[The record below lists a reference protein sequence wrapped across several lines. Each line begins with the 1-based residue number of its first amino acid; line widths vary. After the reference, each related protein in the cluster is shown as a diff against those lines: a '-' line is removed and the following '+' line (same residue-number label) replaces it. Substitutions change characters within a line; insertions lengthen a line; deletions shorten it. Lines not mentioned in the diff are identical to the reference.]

1 MEQLPDFHDDK
12 LQRYE
17 QDVLL
22 KYQIFNGLFLGL
34 PFADP
39 DQAGARLPIFAKMS
53 EEWIAEGKTAPQIVT
68 DFLAL
73 IAVSKE
79 RHQGLLFKFIQFIE
93 RQVVLFDALEDAAFA
108 EVRNMSGKGSI
119 NYLLQQVK
127 ELSQTSEQQL
137 HSLLY
142 NYKTRLVLTAHP
154 TQFYPISIL
163 AVIGNLIPAIKNN
176 DIQEIRNLFL
186 QMGMTRFGN
195 SKKPTPL
202 EEAGSIIWYLEH
214 IFYPVLPL
222 IQNNLSPHT
231 VNLEIGF
238 WPGGDRDGNPFVT
251 AEVTMQVA
259 AKLRNA
265 LHRLYYKDIQKL
277 KNRLTFP
284 NIHEKL
290 TTIAACIRQDSYI
303 NHQILI
309 QDLEQVVE
317 LLENNYLGLFVNEV
331 RELIL
336 KIRLFKFHFAKLDI
350 RQDSSIHLQVVS
362 EILEIQGISNN
373 YLQLDDKSR
382 CELLLETINKPI
394 LRNNSAKTSPET
406 WELISTLK
414 TVAMI
419 QKTNGLE
426 AVERYIISNTNSV
439 SSVLEILWLIAQINL
454 SCSDKKLQMQIIPL
468 FETIDD
474 LAHAE
479 TIMQILF
486 NTPEYRAN
494 LALVDN
500 CQTIMLGFSDGTKD
514 GGYLMANWAI
524 FQAKKRLSTLAAN
537 YGISVVFFDGRGG
550 PPSRGGGETYSFY
563 QSLAQEI
570 DDHEIQLTVQ
580 GQTIS
585 ANFGT
590 IPSAKFNLEHLLSAG
605 LNGRLLGNENNTLSP
620 TATALINQLAE
631 YSYQAYQELRNHPR
645 FIDYLEQITPLKYLS
660 EANIGSRPAK
670 RKSSTQLRLEDLRA
684 IPFGGAWMQ
693 MKQNILG
700 YYGIGSALKKL
711 IDENQNN
718 VSQLR
723 QLYQSSLL
731 FKGLLDNAMQ
741 SLAHTDFSVSRHL
754 QNDEIF
760 GEFWQKIYTE
770 AQLSQHLLLIISG
783 HDKLVAGDQIKHK
796 SIQFR
801 EQIVRPLVLIQQYA
815 LDKLRHLNNDDP
827 ERKVYEKLVSK
838 TLAASINAS
847 RNSI

>member
-1 MEQLPDFHDDK
+1 MAQLADSLNDK
-12 LQRYE
+12 LQMYE
-17 QDVLL
+17 QEVLL

-39 DQAGARLPIFAKMS
+39 DQAGARLPIFAKMA
-53 EEWIAEGKTAPQIVT
+53 EEWLSAGKTAPQIVN

-73 IAVSKE
+73 IAVSRE
-79 RHQGLLFKFIQFIE
+79 RHHGLLFKFIQFIE

-108 EVRNMSGKGSI
+108 NVRDMAGKGSI
-119 NYLLQQVK
+119 NYLLQQLQEQPPQV
-127 ELSQTSEQQL
+127 EQQL
-137 HSLLY
+137 RSLLY

-154 TQFYPISIL
+154 TQFYPNSIL
-163 AVIGNLIPAIKNN
+163 AIIANLIPAIENN
-176 DIQEIRNLFL
+176 DIQEIHNLFL

-202 EEAGSIIWYLEH
+202 EEAGSVIWYLEH
-214 IFYPVLPL
+214 IFYNVLPL

-231 VNLEIGF
+231 VNLELGF

-265 LHRLYYKDIQKL
+265 LHRLYYQDLQKL

-284 NIHEKL
+284 QVQEKL
-290 TTIAACIRQDSYI
+290 TTIAACIRQDSYS
-303 NHQILI
+303 NPDLLI
-309 QDLEQVVE
+309 QELEAVVA
-317 LLENNYLGLFVNEV
+317 LLEKNYLGLFVNEV
-331 RELIL
+331 RNLIL
-336 KIRLFKFHFAKLDI
+336 KVKLFRFHFAKLDI
-350 RQDSSIHLQVVS
+350 RQDSSIHLQTIS
-362 EILEIQGISNN
+362 EIFACREISSD
-373 YLQLDDKSR
+373 YTQLNDNAR
-382 CELLLETINKPI
+382 CELLLTTIDKPI

-419 QKTNGLE
+419 QKTNGYQ
-426 AVERYIISNTNSV
+426 AIERYIISNTNSV
-439 SSVLEILWLIAQINL
+439 SSVLEILWLISQVNH
-454 SCSDKKLQMQIIPL
+454 SCSDKKLQLQIIPL

-479 TIMQILF
+479 AIMQTLF
-486 NTPEYRAN
+486 NTPAYRNN
-494 LALVDN
+494 LTLAAD

-524 FQAKKRLSTLAAN
+524 FQAKKRLSSLAAAH
-537 YGISVVFFDGRGG
+537 GINVVFFDGRGG

-570 DDHEIQLTVQ
+570 ADHEIQLTIQ

-605 LNGRLLGNENNTLSP
+605 LNGRLLTPENSTLS
-620 TATALINQLAE
+620 TESSALIQQLAE

-660 EANIGSRPAK
+660 ETNIGSRPAK
-670 RKSSTQLRLEDLRA
+670 RKSASKLRLEDLRA

-711 IDENQNN
+711 LDENPDN
-718 VSQLR
+718 VARLR

-741 SLAHTDFSVSRHL
+741 SLAHTDFSISRHL
-754 QNDEIF
+754 QQDEIF
-760 GEFWQKIYTE
+760 GEFWQKIYGE

-783 HDKLVAGDQIKHK
+783 HDQLVAGDQIKHK
-796 SIQFR
+796 SIYFR

-815 LDKLRHLNNDDP
+815 LDALRHLESDDP
-827 ERKVYEKLVSK
+827 QRIVYEKLVSK

>member
-1 MEQLPDFHDDK
+1 MVQLADSLTDR
-12 LQRYE
+12 LQMYE
-17 QDVLL
+17 QEVLL

-39 DQAGARLPIFAKMS
+39 DQAGARLPIFAKMA
-53 EEWIAEGKTAPQIVT
+53 EEWLSAGKTAPQIVS

-73 IAVSKE
+73 IAVSRE
-79 RHQGLLFKFIQFIE
+79 RHHGLLFKFIQFIE

-108 EVRNMSGKGSI
+108 SVRDMAGKGSI
-119 NYLLQQVK
+119 NYLLQQLQ
-127 ELSQTSEQQL
+127 EQPPQLEQQL
-137 HSLLY
+137 RSLLY

-154 TQFYPISIL
+154 TQFYPNSIL
-163 AVIGNLIPAIKNN
+163 AIIANLIPAIEKN
-176 DIQEIRNLFL
+176 DIQEIHNLFL

-202 EEAGSIIWYLEH
+202 EEAGSVIWYLEH
-214 IFYPVLPL
+214 IFYNVLPL

-231 VNLEIGF
+231 VNLELGF

-265 LHRLYYKDIQKL
+265 LHRLYYQDLQKL

-284 NIHEKL
+284 QVQEKL
-290 TTIAACIRQDSYI
+290 TTIAACIRQDSYSTPDL
-303 NHQILI
+303 LI
-309 QDLEQVVE
+309 QELESVVR
-317 LLENNYLGLFVNEV
+317 LLKKNYLGLFVNEV
-331 RELIL
+331 RNLIL
-336 KIRLFKFHFAKLDI
+336 KVKLFRFHFAKLDI
-350 RQDSSIHLQVVS
+350 RQDSSIHRQAIS
-362 EILEIQGISNN
+362 EIFACREISSN
-373 YLQLDDKSR
+373 YLQLDDNAR
-382 CELLLETINKPI
+382 CELLLTNLNKPI
-394 LRNNSAKTSPET
+394 LRNDSAKTSPET

-419 QKTNGLE
+419 QKTNGHQ
-426 AVERYIISNTNSV
+426 AIERYIISNTNSV
-439 SSVLEILWLIAQINL
+439 SSVLEILWLISQINH
-454 SCSDKKLQMQIIPL
+454 SCSDKKLQLQIIPL

-479 TIMQILF
+479 MIMQTLF
-486 NTPEYRAN
+486 NTPAYRSN
-494 LALVDN
+494 LALAAD

-524 FQAKKRLSTLAAN
+524 FQAKKRLSTLAAAH
-537 YGISVVFFDGRGG
+537 GINVVFFDGRGG

-570 DDHEIQLTVQ
+570 ADHEIQLTIQ

-605 LNGRLLGNENNTLSP
+605 LNGRLLTSENSTLTVESS
-620 TATALINQLAE
+620 AVIDQLAE
-631 YSYQAYQELRNHPR
+631 YSYLAYQELRNHPR

-660 EANIGSRPAK
+660 ETNIGSRPAK
-670 RKSSTQLRLEDLRA
+670 RKSTSKLQLEDLRA

-711 IDENQNN
+711 LDENPKN
-718 VSQLR
+718 VARLR

-741 SLAHTDFSVSRHL
+741 SLAHTDFSISRHL
-754 QNDEIF
+754 QQDEIF
-760 GEFWQKIYTE
+760 GEFWQKIYSE

-783 HDKLVAGDQIKHK
+783 HDQLIASDPIKHK

-815 LDKLRHLNNDDP
+815 LDALRHLESDDP
-827 ERKVYEKLVSK
+827 QRVVYEKLVSK